1 MVPNRVWE
9 LPPSKLPQSSILTR
23 TMSRI
28 CRGIAASL
36 ATQVIRRRLW
46 HPAARET
53 LRPRHRRRRFLSF
66 VLIQLPVTVVH
77 GRHCTSCFR
86 IYNKN
91 QIQGGPTAH
100 RRSLRKT
107 LYCQLLF
114 LSLSLLFCFPRDSE
128 TTVPHYGSFP
138 AFISI
143 LRSHLTVTDDQDA
156 TPPSEFSSHF
166 PTS

>member
-1 MVPNRVWE
+1 MVPSRVRE
-9 LPPSKLPQSSILTR
+9 LPPSTLPP
-23 TMSRI
+23 I
-28 CRGIAASL
+28 CCGIAASL

-53 LRPRHRRRRFLSF
+53 LHPRHRRRRFLSF
-66 VLIQLPVTVVH
+66 VLIQLSVTVVH
-77 GRHCTSCFR
+77 GRHCFESITKIKFLLIR
-86 IYNKN
+86 
-91 QIQGGPTAH
+91 GGPTAH

-107 LYCQLLF
+107 LYCQLLS

-138 AFISI
+138 ASISI